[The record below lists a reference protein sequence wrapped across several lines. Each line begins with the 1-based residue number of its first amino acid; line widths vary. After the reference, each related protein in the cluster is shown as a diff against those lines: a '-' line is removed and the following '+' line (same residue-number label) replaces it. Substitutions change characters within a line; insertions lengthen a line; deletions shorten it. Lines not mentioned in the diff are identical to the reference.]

1 MALETKFSEVAENH
15 FYSIAYN
22 KLLGDRKLMA
32 SRCKECG
39 HIAIPPEP
47 ICAKCQGPQ
56 MELIEMKGK
65 GKIAA
70 YTVVAVG
77 APLMVEEGYGREKH
91 YCCGIVE
98 LEEGAKIC
106 ARISGVDTS
115 KPDEIKIGTPV
126 EMEFVKAAHAADPT
140 HEEGQRTF
148 VTFRALPQ
156 A

>member
-1 MALETKFSEVAENH
+1 MALETKFSEAAENKL
-15 FYSIAYN
+15 YSLAYN
-22 KLLGDRKLMA
+22 KLLSEHKLMG
-32 SRCKECG
+32 SRCKKCG
-39 HIAIPPEP
+39 HIAIPPQP
-47 ICAKCQGPQ
+47 ICSKCHGTE
-56 MELIEMKGK
+56 MELVEMKGA

-115 KPDEIKIGTPV
+115 RPEQIKIGTPV
-126 EMEFVKAAHAADPT
+126 AIDYVKAVHAEDPT
-140 HEEGQRTF
+140 HEEGERTF
-148 VTFRALPQ
+148 VVFRALPQ
-156 A
+156 S